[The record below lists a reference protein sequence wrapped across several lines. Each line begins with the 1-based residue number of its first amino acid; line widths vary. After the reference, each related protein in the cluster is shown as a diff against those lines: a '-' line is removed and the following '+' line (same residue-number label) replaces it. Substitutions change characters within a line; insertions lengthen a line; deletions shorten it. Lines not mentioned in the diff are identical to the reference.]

1 MDLIIYLIPLVMVAA
16 LVYAM
21 ILSVKISKQEIGTDR
36 MKQISTYIADG
47 AMSFLKA
54 EYKILTIFVIIVGT
68 LLALTADPHR
78 SSPLIVLAFIV
89 GAFLSALAGF
99 IGMKVATKANVRT
112 TNAARTSLSK
122 ALSISFSGGAVM
134 GISVAAL
141 GILGLS
147 LLFILFQKLFNEA
160 GAVGEPLKRVLEVLT
175 GFSLKT
181 RS

>member
-1 MDLIIYLIPLVMVAA
+1 MDIILYVIPFIMLAA

-21 ILSVKISKQEIGTDR
+21 ILSVRISRYEAGTDR
-36 MKQISTYIADG
+36 MKQIATYIADG

-54 EYKILTIFVIIVGT
+54 EYKILAVFVLIVGT
-68 LLALTADPHR
+68 LLAISADPQH

-122 ALSISFSGGAVM
+122 ALHISFSGG
-134 GISVAAL
+134 
-141 GILGLS
+141 
-147 LLFILFQKLFNEA
+147 
-160 GAVGEPLKRVLEVLT
+160 
-175 GFSLKT
+175 
-181 RS
+181 